1 MFAAVKITPLKSR
14 SRFFPPRPQ
23 ISFTPV
29 LYKGKPLYYLVEMK
43 ASREKPGWDL
53 LQRLCISYRS
63 RLLLPVHCNIPES
76 IRLFSYKKTTSEII
90 LLYNTMLRYIKE
102 QSISSQTLSLCLCD
116 ENAVIADKITSAVPC
131 FSKINIVTNNS
142 HPYNDVSEYIMKNHG
157 LCLTFSHR
165 PLYTD
170 ENTLLVCREAEH
182 IPLNFKG
189 TVFCNESIP
198 APDCTAVK
206 GSKILMPDELSSV
219 IPTDINPLHFLSAVH
234 EFSDSELLWDI
245 SFTS

>member
-1 MFAAVKITPLKSR
+1 MFAAVKITALKSR

-29 LYKGKPLYYLVEMK
+29 LYKGKPLYYLVELK
-43 ASREKPGWDL
+43 SHKEKINWGL
-53 LQRLCISYRS
+53 LQKSCTSYRN

-76 IRLFSYKKTTSEII
+76 IRLFSYKKATSEII

-102 QSISSQTLSLCLCD
+102 QKISSQTLSLCLCD
-116 ENAVIADKITSAVPC
+116 ENAVIADKIISAVPC

-142 HPYNDVSEYIMKNHG
+142 HLYTDVSEYIMKNHG

-170 ENTLLVCREAEH
+170 ENALLVCREAEH

-189 TVFCNESIP
+189 TVFCNHNIP
-198 APDCTAVK
+198 SPDCTAVK
-206 GSKILMPDELSSV
+206 SNTISMPDELQKI
-219 IPTDINPLHFLSAVH
+219 IPKNIDPLHFLSAVY
-234 EFSDSELLWDI
+234 EFSDGELLADI
-245 SFTS
+245 FFAS